1 MKMTAHI
8 WEQHV
13 AAARQQNLST
23 KAYADKHGLAA
34 STLYYW
40 QRKLQGMTNAQAV
53 GDPSSP
59 SSPSNSTSKFVALR
73 VADTERV
80 NAQLSPYCT
89 LILAA
94 GIRLDMSSL
103 PDPRWLA
110 ELGRAT
116 QAAR

>member
-59 SSPSNSTSKFVALR
+59 SNSTSKFVALR
-73 VADTERV
+73 
-80 NAQLSPYCT
+80 LSPYCT
-89 LILAA
+89 SILAA